1 MSSIDHESLKV
12 TEIFA
17 SLQGETSTTG
27 RPTTFVRLTGCPLRC
42 HYCDTSYAFHGGK
55 RQSLETILATV
66 HELGCEYVTVTG
78 GEPLAQPTC
87 LQLLDAFIENDYHV
101 SLETSGALSIK
112 DVNPHVRIIL
122 DLKTPSSG
130 ECHRNLWENL
140 PHLSKKKDEI
150 KFVIGTQNDYDWA
163 KNMIEQHQLLRCAEI
178 LFSPEHPTLKAQTL
192 ADWIVEDRLPVRFQ
206 IQLHKVL
213 WGDTPGR

>member
-1 MSSIDHESLKV
+1 MSSIHHGSLKV

-27 RPTTFVRLTGCPLRC
+27 IPTTFIRLTGCPLRC

-55 RQSLETILATV
+55 RQSLESIITAV
-66 HELGCEYVTVTG
+66 DELGCDYVTVTG

-87 LQLLDAFIENDYHV
+87 LQLLDALIENDYQV
-101 SLETSGALSIK
+101 SLETSGALPIK
-112 DVNPHVRIIL
+112 DVNASVRVIL

-140 PHLSKKKDEI
+140 PYLKKHKDEI
-150 KFVIGTQNDYDWA
+150 KFVIGTQGDYDWA
-163 KNMIEQHQLLRCAEI
+163 KEMIEQHQLLRRADI

-206 IQLHKVL
+206 IQLHKWL